1 MTTDTVVNALS
12 LALAAAR
19 RDGIT
24 VRSIKDLLCDG
35 CGVAVALRAGYCHA
49 CADGLNE
56 HYDTKGRAAGEVDG
70 FALDCAAAHGDPEA
84 ANYLAGLRS

>member
-19 RDGIT
+19 RDGIA

-56 HYDTKGRAAGEVDG
+56 HYDARARAAGDVDG
-70 FALDCAAAHGDPEA
+70 FALDCAAAHGDAEGS
-84 ANYLAGLRS
+84 NHLAGLRS